1 MGDRTFT
8 GTRPILFENEVTK
21 RPFFEDE
28 DDDEDDYDRANA
40 RTVNRKP
47 TANGELRTVNCER

>member
-28 DDDEDDYDRANA
+28 DDNEDDYDRANA

-47 TANGELRTVNCER
+47 TANGEL

>member
-28 DDDEDDYDRANA
+28 DDYDRANA

-47 TANGELRTVNCER
+47 TANGEL